1 MAGVPGERAADE
13 IDHFLESAKALR
25 AQLRTNEANYR
36 KLRRLLDRGADMRT
50 ILDSIDA
57 GSARQDLSDAL
68 DELERSR
75 HEVKLLIATEGLR
88 QGMSIGEIGR
98 AWGVSRQLAARYAKE
113 ARQRSSDASASA

>member
-1 MAGVPGERAADE
+1 VSRDLAADE
-13 IDHFLESAKALR
+13 IEHVLESVRVLR

-50 ILDSIDA
+50 ILEVIDA
-57 GSARQDLSDAL
+57 GSARQELSDAL

-75 HEVKLLIATEGLR
+75 HEVKLIIAAEGLR

-113 ARQRSSDASASA
+113 ARQRASGADA